1 MRPQWLWDKNISEEE
16 IKIILKDPE
25 HERFMNLA
33 ALLLSRNNA
42 PKEIFDQYLDKK
54 LFVQNWSRIK
64 RRMRKDSWNDPR
76 IVFWQAVYEKL
87 RDEFKEKGMV
97 IRARPAEIT
106 GGNVSWQIAEKIK
119 TARQDL
125 RLTQG
130 ELAEKIGISQQII
143 SRIEKGRN
151 DLRLST
157 LEKVLR
163 FLGEQVEIKSGPAFY
178 LGKFSNG
185 QKEVAHA

>member
-33 ALLLSRNNA
+33 ALLMSRNNT
-42 PKEIFDQYLDKK
+42 PKEIFEQYLDKK

-64 RRMRKDSWNDPR
+64 RQMRKDSWNDPR
-76 IVFWQAVYEKL
+76 IIFWQAVYEKL

-106 GGNVSWQIAEKIK
+106 GGSVSQQIAEKIK
-119 TARQDL
+119 TARREL
-125 RLTQG
+125 SLTQG
-130 ELAEKIGISQQII
+130 ELKKDRHFSADHFPDRERPQRFEAFY
-143 SRIEKGRN
+143 SRE
-151 DLRLST
+151 
-157 LEKVLR
+157 
-163 FLGEQVEIKSGPAFY
+163 GPALF
-178 LGKFSNG
+178 GRAG
-185 QKEVAHA
+185 